1 MLSRH
6 VAVFTAVARESG
18 PSFQTANASIA
29 KWANGNEEQ
38 ERLWYKRE
46 FTNLPLDTVRKSTRT
61 SVLYETS

>member
-18 PSFQTANASIA
+18 PSFQTA
-29 KWANGNEEQ
+29 KWANGNEEH

-46 FTNLPLDTVRKSTRT
+46 FTNLPLDAVRKSTRT
-61 SVLYETS
+61 SVLYETG